1 MCFTYKNMF
10 LKRFMAR
17 TRGAGCECRCYSM
30 GVLKL
35 RSGRVRKKN
44 QKIRRARVH
53 LSIRRNSWRLITM
66 VAVGVPGRG
75 PSRLLR
81 LAAMALGAIRI
92 RGPVLA
98 LSAERG

>member
-17 TRGAGCECRCYSM
+17 TRGADCECRCYSM

-35 RSGRVRKKN
+35 CSGRVRKKN
-44 QKIRRARVH
+44 QKLRRTRVYLPIRG
-53 LSIRRNSWRLITM
+53 NSWRLITM

-75 PSRLLR
+75 SSRLLR
-81 LAAMALGAIRI
+81 LAAMVLGAIRI
-92 RGPVLA
+92 RCGDLA